1 MTCINWTGAMDGR
14 GYGVRRI
21 NKKVVKAHRAALAEA
36 EGIDIPPPSVKCL
49 HSCDNPV
56 CVNPDHL
63 RWGTQFDNVQDAV
76 KRGRLQEANDCATRI
91 NQNRHELGRVIAAEY
106 GITEGTVPKEW
117 LKMMYA
123 LIVPFLLTWV
133 QPRLHC

>member
-76 KRGRLQEANDCATRI
+76 KRGRLRKKLTIAQHASIKTDTR
-91 NQNRHELGRVIAAEY
+91 LGRVIAAEY
-106 GITEGTVPKEW
+106 GITEGTVSRIRNG
-117 LKMMYA
+117 L
-123 LIVPFLLTWV
+123 
-133 QPRLHC
+133 R